1 MLAEL
6 FDDLLSLAIRKGDV
20 QSLKLLE
27 KCDLGKFEQLQIDIK
42 NISVEIVKG
51 NKNKYEILGNADL
64 GKYIKRTIA
73 KNGPKQVLSL
83 VNNSKEMVRF
93 KIKIYLGEE
102 IAGVRIFAKNAA
114 VFFNKIAIGAVE
126 VTVENADL
134 VCERIKVLKLG
145 INAKNGNC
153 VLCQPEIN
161 HCNIKML
168 NGNLVMEDCK
178 KRDFIVNN
186 QAAGGKKQL
195 NYDIENGEI
204 IWNN

>member
-1 MLAEL
+1 MLVEL

-27 KCDLGKFEQLQIDIK
+27 KYDLGQVEQLQIDIK
-42 NISVEIVKG
+42 NISVEIVNG
-51 NKNKYEILGNADL
+51 NKNKYEILGNADI
-64 GKYIKRTIA
+64 GKYIKRTFV
-73 KNGPKQVLSL
+73 KNGTKQVLSL
-83 VNNSKEMVRF
+83 DNTSKEMVRF
-93 KIKIYLGEE
+93 KIKIYLSEE
-102 IAGVRIFAKNAA
+102 IAGARILAKNAT
-114 VFFNKIAIGAVE
+114 VFIKKIAIDVVE
-126 VTVENADL
+126 ITIENADL
-134 VCERIKVLKLG
+134 VCERIKAPKLG

-153 VLCQPEIN
+153 VLCQPETD

-178 KRDFIVNN
+178 KQDFIVNN